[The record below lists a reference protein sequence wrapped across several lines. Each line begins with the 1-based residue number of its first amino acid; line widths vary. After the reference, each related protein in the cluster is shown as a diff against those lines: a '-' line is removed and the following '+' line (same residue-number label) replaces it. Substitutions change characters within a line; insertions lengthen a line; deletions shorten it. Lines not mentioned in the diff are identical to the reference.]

1 MRSRGNMYS
10 TEEASKQVDPSDVAR
25 RLKLEYSR
33 GVKDQTQKVLED
45 IIELCLQ
52 VERPDVPL
60 KTILTRSAE
69 LIVKRLGIAN
79 VAIGLRNH
87 LDGIYRYEVVVGLP
101 EGVAA
106 EYMKL
111 SYTREQLTNQ
121 STYKS
126 YEISRSSRLF
136 LGEDHPYA
144 QGEEFSYNRPGLL
157 DMKRRSVTDSLEAD
171 YIDTFFFDAAGEIVG
186 WIEISGT
193 RLKKI
198 PDATTVKWVE
208 VISFVLEAAVRM
220 RRLEAKSAH

>member
-1 MRSRGNMYS
+1 MYG
-10 TEEASKQVDPSDVAR
+10 TEESPKPVDPSDVAR
-25 RLKLEYSR
+25 RLRLEYSR

-60 KTILTRSAE
+60 KTILTKSAE

-79 VAIGLRNH
+79 VAIGLRDH
-87 LDGIYRYEVVVGLP
+87 IDGIYRYEVVVGLP
-101 EGVAA
+101 DDVAA

-121 STYKS
+121 SAYKS

-171 YIDTFFFDAAGEIVG
+171 YIDTFFFDAAGEIIG

-208 VISFVLEAAVRM
+208 VISFVLEAAVRI
-220 RRLEAKSAH
+220 RRLEAKSAR